1 MPRQAWV
8 RDNDPGFL
16 RVVVCMGNRGAL
28 IQPKHENQ
36 DEYFVKFLLRYNII
50 AREYVIHGLNIDL
63 VFVNQYERE
72 FSLLILY
79 YLKVVK
85 NTPHVLKR
93 RSTQSF
99 VTFTLWTAED
109 DFDTV
114 NVVNAQREKHFSED
128 PVKKSRILPLKSS
141 VPLAISHEERV
152 FDMRLRQIG
161 SHYCKMELDYMHD
174 EGWPALPFDKSMR
187 NVDINSKRKRKLP
200 DWAYMQ

>member
-1 MPRQAWV
+1 M
-8 RDNDPGFL
+8 RDYDPQFL

-36 DEYFVKFLLRYNII
+36 DEHFVKFLLRYNII
-50 AREYVIHGLNIDL
+50 VREYVIHGLNIDL

-128 PVKKSRILPLKSS
+128 PVKKGRILPKKSS

-161 SHYCKMELDYMHD
+161 SHYCKKELDYMHD

-200 DWAYMQ
+200 DWVYTH